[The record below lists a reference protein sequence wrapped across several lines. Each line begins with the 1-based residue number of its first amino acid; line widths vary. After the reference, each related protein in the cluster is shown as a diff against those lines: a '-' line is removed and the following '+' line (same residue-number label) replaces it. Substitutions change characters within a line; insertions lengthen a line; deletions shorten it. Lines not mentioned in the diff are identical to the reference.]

1 MDIYLIL
8 KTVHIIAAVLFLG
21 NIIITGWWKLMANR
35 TNNPVIIAF
44 AQRQVTLTD
53 FIFTA
58 AGSTLLLITGMA
70 NIGIHNISISGTLWI
85 YWALALFTLSGIIWG
100 AVLIPI
106 QIKQAREA
114 KLFTVQTTISAEY
127 WRRERLWFIFGI
139 PATILPLIS
148 IVLMVLK
155 PS

>member
-1 MDIYLIL
+1 MDMYLIL
-8 KTVHIIAAVLFLG
+8 KTIHIIAAVLFLG

-58 AGSTLLLITGMA
+58 GGSTLLLITGMA
-70 NIGIHNISISGTLWI
+70 NIGIHSISISGTLWI
-85 YWALALFTLSGIIWG
+85 YWALALFAISGIIWA

-114 KLFTVQTTISAEY
+114 KIFTVQTTISAEY

-155 PS
+155 PN

>member
-8 KTVHIIAAVLFLG
+8 KTIHIIAAILFLG

-58 AGSTLLLITGMA
+58 GGSSLLLITGMA
-70 NIGIHNISISGTLWI
+70 NIGIHSISISGTLWI
-85 YWALALFTLSGIIWG
+85 YCALALFTLSGIIWA

-114 KLFTVQTTISAEY
+114 KIFTTQTTISAEY